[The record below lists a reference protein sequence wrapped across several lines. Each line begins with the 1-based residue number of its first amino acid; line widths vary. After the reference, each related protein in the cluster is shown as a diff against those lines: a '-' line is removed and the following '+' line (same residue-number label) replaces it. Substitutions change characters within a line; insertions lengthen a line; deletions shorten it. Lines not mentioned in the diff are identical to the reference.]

1 LASSRCGSLGATDDS
16 LRNRFLSWCAAI
28 LSRAG
33 IPVKVFGKRFPK
45 NLTVTAEETGSAPD
59 PSAGAAGWAAARPRP
74 PIVSCFWQDGLV
86 TITAAADGSA
96 LGNPGPAGWA
106 WYVNDDC
113 WRAGGWPH
121 GTNNQGELMAV
132 LDLLRATAHLPGE
145 DLRILCDSQ
154 YVINSITKWMPGWKR
169 KGWRKADGKP
179 VLNVELL
186 KELDRE
192 LAGRTYTFEWVKG
205 HAGHDLNEAADE
217 RARAAATAYQQGV
230 AARSGPGFPGAHHPG
245 AHKADSHA
253 HIASGPA
260 LNEQEPSGMGLP
272 PATLDIPAAAP
283 ARPEAVRPAAASSGR
298 TAATGNQRRA
308 APEPVTAFDELDLFS
323 ELDNEAL
330 EVAEATQQAGSIPP
344 EALVEELER
353 ELLGPLVRGDIGR
366 TAVLLHPDFM
376 EIGSSGRVWTRDA
389 MMMALEEDP
398 GERTDIEILGADR
411 IGPAA
416 VLLTYRSFARSGTTL
431 RSSLWVLD
439 GGRWR
444 LRFHQGTPEA

>member
-1 LASSRCGSLGATDDS
+1 M
-16 LRNRFLSWCAAI
+16 
-28 LSRAG
+28 
-33 IPVKVFGKRFPK
+33 
-45 NLTVTAEETGSAPD
+45 
-59 PSAGAAGWAAARPRP
+59 
-74 PIVSCFWQDGLV
+74 

-132 LDLLRATAHLPGE
+132 LDLLRATAHLRHE
-145 DLRILCDSQ
+145 DLHILCDSQ

-179 VLNVELL
+179 VLNVDLL

-192 LAGRTYTFEWVKG
+192 LAGRKYRFEWVKG

-217 RARAAATAYQQGV
+217 RARAAAAAYQQGV
-230 AARSGPGFPGAHHPG
+230 AARSGPGFPGTHPAPTG
-245 AHKADSHA
+245 GSSIVGKA
-253 HIASGPA
+253 
-260 LNEQEPSGMGLP
+260 
-272 PATLDIPAAAP
+272 PAAAQP
-283 ARPEAVRPAAASSGR
+283 PAAASG
-298 TAATGNQRRA
+298 
-308 APEPVTAFDELDLFS
+308 EPDLFS
-323 ELDNEAL
+323 QQDTTEQEARRLTDLRQERSPKEPAPEEFTQLDFTQLDGAFDL
-330 EVAEATQQAGSIPP
+330 AGAAGRAEAAPP

-366 TAVLLHPDFM
+366 TAVLLHPDFL

-398 GERTDIEILGADR
+398 GERSDIEILGADR
-411 IGPAA
+411 IGTSA
-416 VLLTYRSFARSGTTL
+416 VLLTYRSYARSGTTL

>member
-1 LASSRCGSLGATDDS
+1 M
-16 LRNRFLSWCAAI
+16 
-28 LSRAG
+28 
-33 IPVKVFGKRFPK
+33 
-45 NLTVTAEETGSAPD
+45 
-59 PSAGAAGWAAARPRP
+59 
-74 PIVSCFWQDGLV
+74 

-106 WYVNDDC
+106 WYVDDDC

-230 AARSGPGFPGAHHPG
+230 AARSGPGFPGGQHPG
-245 AHKADSHA
+245 TSGRAAA
-253 HIASGPA
+253 PQPASGA
-260 LNEQEPSGMGLP
+260 GLP
-272 PATLDIPAAAP
+272 PATLDIPPAAP
-283 ARPEAVRPAAASSGR
+283 ARPAAAPGDVQAVRGADASGR
-298 TAATGNQRRA
+298 PRATP
-308 APEPVTAFDELDLFS
+308 APVPAFEELDLFS

-330 EVAEATQQAGSIPP
+330 EVAEATQQAGSVPP

-398 GERTDIEILGADR
+398 GERTDIEILGAER
-411 IGPAA
+411 IGTSA

-439 GGRWR
+439 GDRWR

>member
-1 LASSRCGSLGATDDS
+1 MAKA
-16 LRNRFLSWCAAI
+16 RFVL
-28 LSRAG
+28 
-33 IPVKVFGKRFPK
+33 PVW
-45 NLTVTAEETGSAPD
+45 E
-59 PSAGAAGWAAARPRP
+59 
-74 PIVSCFWQDGLV
+74 DGPV

-132 LDLLRATAHLPGE
+132 LDLLRATAHLPQE
-145 DLRILCDSQ
+145 DLHILCDSQ

-179 VLNVELL
+179 VLNVDLL

-192 LAGRTYTFEWVKG
+192 LAGRKYTFEWVKG

-230 AARSGPGFPGAHHPG
+230 AARSGPGFPGAHHAHHPPAAKDAPEAAPRAPREAATLPG
-245 AHKADSHA
+245 AY
-253 HIASGPA
+253 
-260 LNEQEPSGMGLP
+260 EEP
-272 PATLDIPAAAP
+272 
-283 ARPEAVRPAAASSGR
+283 
-298 TAATGNQRRA
+298 
-308 APEPVTAFDELDLFS
+308 DLFS
-323 ELDNEAL
+323 QLDNGAFGEPDAAAQPGAA
-330 EVAEATQQAGSIPP
+330 VP

-411 IGPAA
+411 IGADA
-416 VLLTYRSFARSGTTL
+416 VLLTYRSYARSGTTL

>member
-1 LASSRCGSLGATDDS
+1 M
-16 LRNRFLSWCAAI
+16 
-28 LSRAG
+28 
-33 IPVKVFGKRFPK
+33 
-45 NLTVTAEETGSAPD
+45 
-59 PSAGAAGWAAARPRP
+59 
-74 PIVSCFWQDGLV
+74 

-230 AARSGPGFPGAHHPG
+230 AARSGPGFPGGQHPG
-245 AHKADSHA
+245 TSGRAAA
-253 HIASGPA
+253 PQPASGA
-260 LNEQEPSGMGLP
+260 GLP
-272 PATLDIPAAAP
+272 PATLDIPPAAP
-283 ARPEAVRPAAASSGR
+283 ARPAAAPGDVQAVRGADASGR
-298 TAATGNQRRA
+298 PRATP
-308 APEPVTAFDELDLFS
+308 APVPAFEELDLFS

-330 EVAEATQQAGSIPP
+330 EVAEATQQAGSVPP

-398 GERTDIEILGADR
+398 GERTDIEILGAER
-411 IGPAA
+411 IGTSA

-439 GGRWR
+439 GDRWR

>member
-1 LASSRCGSLGATDDS
+1 M
-16 LRNRFLSWCAAI
+16 
-28 LSRAG
+28 
-33 IPVKVFGKRFPK
+33 
-45 NLTVTAEETGSAPD
+45 
-59 PSAGAAGWAAARPRP
+59 
-74 PIVSCFWQDGLV
+74 

-132 LDLLRATAHLPGE
+132 LDLFRATAHLPDE
-145 DLRILCDSQ
+145 DLRVLCDSQ

-192 LAGRTYTFEWVKG
+192 IAGRKYTFEWVKG

-230 AARSGPGFPGAHHPG
+230 AARSGPGFAGAPGHPQAAANATAPVRAAANAAGSANASG
-245 AHKADSHA
+245 AAKAAAADSG
-253 HIASGPA
+253 SG
-260 LNEQEPSGMGLP
+260 SFG
-272 PATLDIPAAAP
+272 AAADVVGSDLFSEQ
-283 ARPEAVRPAAASSGR
+283 ALFNDQDLLS
-298 TAATGNQRRA
+298 
-308 APEPVTAFDELDLFS
+308 EPDLFS
-323 ELDNEAL
+323 ELEEDPLGTPGA
-330 EVAEATQQAGSIPP
+330 AGKSP
-344 EALVEELER
+344 EELVEALER
-353 ELLGPLVRGDIGR
+353 ELLGPEVRGDIGR
-366 TAVLLHPDFM
+366 TGVLLHPDFM

-398 GERTDIEILGADR
+398 GERTELEILGAER
-411 IGPAA
+411 IGSSA
-416 VLLTYRSFARSGTTL
+416 VLLTYRSYARSGTIL

-439 GGRWR
+439 NGRWR
-444 LRFHQGTPEA
+444 IRFHQGTPEA

>member
-1 LASSRCGSLGATDDS
+1 V
-16 LRNRFLSWCAAI
+16 
-28 LSRAG
+28 
-33 IPVKVFGKRFPK
+33 PV
-45 NLTVTAEETGSAPD
+45 
-59 PSAGAAGWAAARPRP
+59 
-74 PIVSCFWQDGLV
+74 WQDGPV

-132 LDLLRATAHLPGE
+132 LDLLRATSHVPQE

-179 VLNVELL
+179 VLNVDLL

-192 LAGRTYTFEWVKG
+192 LAGRKYTFEWVKG

-230 AARSGPGFPGAHHPG
+230 AARSGPGFPGAHH
-245 AHKADSHA
+245 
-253 HIASGPA
+253 
-260 LNEQEPSGMGLP
+260 
-272 PATLDIPAAAP
+272 AAQV
-283 ARPEAVRPAAASSGR
+283 PEKKDVRPRPDAESPAVSY
-298 TAATGNQRRA
+298 
-308 APEPVTAFDELDLFS
+308 EELDLFS
-323 ELDNEAL
+323 QLDNRGFD
-330 EVAEATQQAGSIPP
+330 VAGTAAKAAAAAP
-344 EALVEELER
+344 EAEVEELER

-366 TAVLLHPDFM
+366 TAVLLHPDFL

-398 GERTDIEILGADR
+398 GERTDIEILGAEP
-411 IGPAA
+411 IGAEA

>member
-1 LASSRCGSLGATDDS
+1 M
-16 LRNRFLSWCAAI
+16 
-28 LSRAG
+28 
-33 IPVKVFGKRFPK
+33 
-45 NLTVTAEETGSAPD
+45 
-59 PSAGAAGWAAARPRP
+59 
-74 PIVSCFWQDGLV
+74 

-186 KELDRE
+186 KELDRA
-192 LAGRTYTFEWVKG
+192 LAGRSYTFEWVKG

-230 AARSGPGFPGAHHPG
+230 AARSGPGFPGAHHAPATG
-245 AHKADSHA
+245 AGAGEHA
-253 HIASGPA
+253 
-260 LNEQEPSGMGLP
+260 PSGVGLP
-272 PATLDIPAAAP
+272 PATGSTPRAVPAQ
-283 ARPEAVRPAAASSGR
+283 VS
-298 TAATGNQRRA
+298 
-308 APEPVTAFDELDLFS
+308 AFDELDLFS
-323 ELDNEAL
+323 ELNDEAL
-330 EVAEATQQAGSIPP
+330 EVAEATRQGSAVPP

-376 EIGSSGRVWTRDA
+376 EIGSSGRMWTRDA

-398 GERTDIEILGADR
+398 GERTEIEILGADPV
-411 IGPAA
+411 GTDA

>member
-1 LASSRCGSLGATDDS
+1 M
-16 LRNRFLSWCAAI
+16 
-28 LSRAG
+28 
-33 IPVKVFGKRFPK
+33 
-45 NLTVTAEETGSAPD
+45 
-59 PSAGAAGWAAARPRP
+59 
-74 PIVSCFWQDGLV
+74 

-132 LDLLRATAHLPGE
+132 LDLLRATAHLRHE
-145 DLRILCDSQ
+145 DLHILCDSQ

-179 VLNVELL
+179 VLNVDLL

-192 LAGRTYTFEWVKG
+192 LAGRKYRFEWVKG

-230 AARSGPGFPGAHHPG
+230 AARSGPGFPGAHH
-245 AHKADSHA
+245 AS
-253 HIASGPA
+253 ASGTPA
-260 LNEQEPSGMGLP
+260 S
-272 PATLDIPAAAP
+272 ASPAAGKAFDGGAP
-283 ARPEAVRPAAASSGR
+283 PAAASG
-298 TAATGNQRRA
+298 
-308 APEPVTAFDELDLFS
+308 ELDLFS
-323 ELDNEAL
+323 QQDATRQDM
-330 EVAEATQQAGSIPP
+330 TQQNVGRQNGAQKESAPKELAPEDFPQEEFAQLDFTQMDSAFDLAGAGRAETAAP
-344 EALVEELER
+344 EVLVEKLER

-366 TAVLLHPDFM
+366 TAVLLHPDFL

-411 IGPAA
+411 IGTSA
-416 VLLTYRSFARSGTTL
+416 VLLTYRSYARSGTTL

>member
-1 LASSRCGSLGATDDS
+1 
-16 LRNRFLSWCAAI
+16 
-28 LSRAG
+28 
-33 IPVKVFGKRFPK
+33 
-45 NLTVTAEETGSAPD
+45 
-59 PSAGAAGWAAARPRP
+59 
-74 PIVSCFWQDGLV
+74 V

-132 LDLLRATAHLPGE
+132 LDLFRATAHLPGE

-245 AHKADSHA
+245 AHKAASHP
-253 HIASGPA
+253 HTASGPA
-260 LNEQEPSGMGLP
+260 LGAQEPSGMGLP

-283 ARPEAVRPAAASSGR
+283 ARPEGARPAAASSGPAP
-298 TAATGNQRRA
+298 AATGKQRRT

-330 EVAEATQQAGSIPP
+330 EVAEATQQAGSIAP

-398 GERTDIEILGADR
+398 GERTDIEILGTDR
-411 IGPAA
+411 IGPGA

>member
-1 LASSRCGSLGATDDS
+1 M
-16 LRNRFLSWCAAI
+16 
-28 LSRAG
+28 
-33 IPVKVFGKRFPK
+33 
-45 NLTVTAEETGSAPD
+45 
-59 PSAGAAGWAAARPRP
+59 
-74 PIVSCFWQDGLV
+74 

-132 LDLLRATAHLPGE
+132 LDLFRATAHVPEE
-145 DLRILCDSQ
+145 DLRVLCDSQ

-192 LAGRTYTFEWVKG
+192 LAGRKYTFKWVKG
-205 HAGHDLNEAADE
+205 HAGHHLNEAADE

-230 AARSGPGFPGAHHPG
+230 AARSGPGFAGGPLAAGHAAASSQASAGA
-245 AHKADSHA
+245 ATSTVVSTA
-253 HIASGPA
+253 PA
-260 LNEQEPSGMGLP
+260 
-272 PATLDIPAAAP
+272 PAAAP
-283 ARPEAVRPAAASSGR
+283 
-298 TAATGNQRRA
+298 TAAKHSPFGQ
-308 APEPVTAFDELDLFS
+308 APFEEPDLFS
-323 ELDNEAL
+323 ELETDVFTSAEDNGSEA
-330 EVAEATQQAGSIPP
+330 SP
-344 EALVEELER
+344 EAIVEALER
-353 ELLGPLVRGDIGR
+353 ELALPDTRSDIGR
-366 TAVLLHPDFM
+366 TGVLLHPDFM

-398 GERTDIEILGADR
+398 GQHTEVEILGADR
-411 IGPAA
+411 IGTSA
-416 VLLTYRSFARSGTTL
+416 VLLTYRSYSRSGTFL

-439 GGRWR
+439 AGRWR